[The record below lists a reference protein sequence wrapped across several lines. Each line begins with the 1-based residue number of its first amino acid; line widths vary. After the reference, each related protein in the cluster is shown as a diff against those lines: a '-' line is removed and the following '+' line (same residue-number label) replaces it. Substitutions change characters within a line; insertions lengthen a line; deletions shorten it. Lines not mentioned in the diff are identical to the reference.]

1 MALLD
6 KGTGQELILV
16 TLQENP
22 RMANRLARRILGRT
36 GLEITQL
43 GYGTSLQELSAKD
56 HGDRFAGELLN
67 AVLDAGINF
76 MDTAPD
82 YGLSEGGDRR
92 GDGPPRIHP
101 ALHPLPPRLS
111 HCHRGHRQ
119 ARPSGREPVLRSGG
133 GAASQLVRQCKG
145 SVVQVW

>member
-1 MALLD
+1 
-6 KGTGQELILV
+6 
-16 TLQENP
+16 
-22 RMANRLARRILGRT
+22 MANQLSRRILGRT

-43 GYGTSLQELSAKD
+43 GYGTALPELSAKG

-67 AVLDAGINF
+67 AVLDEGINF

-92 GDGPPRIHP
+92 GGGPPRIHP
-101 ALHPLPPRLS
+101 ALYPLPPRLP
-111 HCHRGHRQ
+111 HYHRGNRQ
-119 ARPSGREPVLRSGG
+119 ARPSGREPVFRSGG
-133 GAASQLVRQCKG
+133 GAASQVVRQRKG

>member
-22 RMANRLARRILGRT
+22 RMANQLSRRILGRT

-43 GYGTSLQELSAKD
+43 GYGTALPELSAKD

-67 AVLDAGINF
+67 AVQDEGINF

-82 YGLSEGGDRR
+82 YGLSEGG
-92 GDGPPRIHP
+92 PSRIHP

-111 HCHRGHRQ
+111 PYHRGNRQ
-119 ARPSGREPVLRSGG
+119 ARPSGREPVFGSGG
-133 GAASQLVRQCKG
+133 GAASQVVRQRKG